1 MIERPERHDMFGWRI
16 CCGFPV
22 LAYFRVGSVETIAPR
37 ESNISIPFLYN
48 MYSVFDFSVE
58 GY

>member
-1 MIERPERHDMFGWRI
+1 MIERLQRRDMFGWRT

-22 LAYFRVGSVETIAPR
+22 LTYFRIGSVETIAPGG
-37 ESNISIPFLYN
+37 SNISIPFLYN
-48 MYSVFDFSVE
+48 MYSIFDFSVE